1 MAFRR
6 TLDYFKKIL
15 LGLGIVLSIYGV
27 LGAVVFPLLLKH
39 KLPDIIQQE
48 TGRTAL
54 VSDVKFQPF
63 QLVFNLQGLK
73 ILEPNEQILIA
84 FDELNVDLSLLAS
97 IKQMG
102 VVFNEVTL
110 KKPIINI
117 VRDKAGAINLKSLI
131 KPKAEQVPASD
142 ADDFSYAV
150 TQLSIQDGMVSWSD
164 MQADQ
169 INKEEIT
176 DININVQNLAN
187 VGDTLANID
196 GSLALKS
203 GGTLHITS
211 GINIPN
217 ESVEGHISLNKV
229 PLNKLVSLAKVP
241 LYPLVL
247 DGYELLET
255 DFSVNGFS
263 HKANLRIKN
272 AAVQVNDFSLQEKDK
287 QKDLITIPKFSVA
300 GLDINLKQKTLS
312 IKSVSADGGNI
323 QASLESDGQLNYA
336 NLLTKVHG
344 PDVTAPQA
352 EVKSKKEVEK
362 SWDIKVASVD
372 LTNFGLDFEDKT
384 LKTWV
389 KVNLRPINFNVT
401 DYRNEPLIKTP
412 IQIVVGINNQGS
424 VKLSG
429 NSVMEPFALDG
440 DIKIEN
446 IDLENFQAYYEKF
459 VHLDVIDGALNLEGK
474 LAFAKLD
481 QERPD
486 IQFLGDVEIARLLT
500 RDQLLNKDFVKWENM
515 ALKDIAIDYSA
526 NQYSAKTLMFDKP
539 YLRIAIRKDKTANFS
554 DILVANEPA
563 ASHGKDKAP
572 ELDPTLVNSNNPV
585 FNLGSVQIKEGTS
598 DFSDLSLILPFEAQ
612 IQSLDGGA
620 TGISSEKDATIKMKL
635 QGSAYDLAPVDING
649 EMSPYQGSYH
659 AKVNFKGLPMPLVTP
674 YMVQFSGYK
683 VEKGK
688 MTLGLNYSV
697 AKNDL
702 SATNNLLIDQFELG
716 EQVENPNAVSLPI
729 KLAVALL
736 KDARGRIKIDVPI
749 SGSLDDPKFNL
760 GGVITD
766 ALYNGLSSLLS
777 SPFTT
782 LGLLIGNEKDLNLI
796 SFEAGSSVLS
806 KVQKAKL
813 LDLAKGLRARPN
825 LNLEIKGVAFQ
836 DKDWPIIRQ
845 DALYEQ
851 LKRQRAS
858 ELNKNA
864 NKRIRDEYVQLSD
877 DDYKRLLA
885 DLFIEKFPKLA
896 KRSILGDPQLIESN
910 TGDFYHVAKEE
921 LLTLFKPEPERLK
934 TLAIRRSQAVANF
947 LVNDGG
953 ISAENVY
960 ILDAHVD
967 LDSVDKEITTILSL
981 NAD

>member
-15 LGLGIVLSIYGV
+15 LGLGIVLSLYYV
-27 LGAVVFPLLLKH
+27 LGAVVFPQLLKL

-102 VVFNEVTL
+102 VVFDEVML
-110 KKPIINI
+110 KKPIMNI
-117 VRDKAGAINLKSLI
+117 ARNKAGAINLKGLI
-131 KPKAEQVPASD
+131 KPNAKEDSPADS
-142 ADDFSYAV
+142 AVFPYAV
-150 TQLSIQDGMVSWSD
+150 KQLSIQEGMVSWMD

-169 INKEEIT
+169 SNKEDFT
-176 DININVQNLAN
+176 DININLQNLAN
-187 VGDTLANID
+187 VGDTSANLD
-196 GSLALKS
+196 ASLVLKS
-203 GGTLHITS
+203 GGILHLTS
-211 GINIPN
+211 AINVPKQ
-217 ESVEGHISLNKV
+217 SADGHISLNKI
-229 PLNKLVSLAKVP
+229 PLNTLVSLAKGP
-241 LYPLVL
+241 QFPLVL

-263 HKANLRIKN
+263 HNANLRIKN

-312 IKSVSADGGNI
+312 IKSISASGGNI
-323 QASLESDGQLNYA
+323 EASLESDGQLNYA
-336 NLLTKVHG
+336 GLLTKLNEPEIATPQPQVK
-344 PDVTAPQA
+344 PKTAP
-352 EVKSKKEVEK
+352 EK

-389 KVNLRPINFNVT
+389 KVNLRPINFNVA
-401 DYRNEPLIKTP
+401 DYSNEPLIKTP

-424 VKLSG
+424 VKLTG
-429 NSVMEPFALDG
+429 NSIMEPFALDG

-446 IDLENFQAYYEKF
+446 VDLEKFQSYYEKF
-459 VHLDVIDGALNLEGK
+459 VKLDVIDGALNMEGK

-481 QERPD
+481 QDRPD

-515 ALKDIAIDYSA
+515 ALKDITIDYSA
-526 NQYSAKTLMFDKP
+526 NQYSAKTLLFDKP

-554 DILVANEPA
+554 DILVANKSDSQNKNKTPDVEPA
-563 ASHGKDKAP
+563 QG
-572 ELDPTLVNSNNPV
+572 NSNNPI

-620 TGISSEKDATIKMKL
+620 TGISSQKDATIKMKL

-736 KDARGRIKIDVPI
+736 KDAQGRIKIDVPI
-749 SGSLDDPKFNL
+749 SGSLDDPQFNL

-796 SFEAGSSVLS
+796 SFEAGNSSLS
-806 KVQKAKL
+806 KVQKDKL
-813 LDLAKGLRARPN
+813 LDLSKGLRARPN

-836 DKDWPIIRQ
+836 DKDWSMIRQ

-864 NKRIRDEYVQLSD
+864 KKRIRDEYVQLSD
-877 DDYKRLLA
+877 EDYKRLLA
-885 DLFIEKFPKLA
+885 DLFIEKFPHLA
-896 KRSILGDPQLIESN
+896 KRSILGDPQLLDSSA
-910 TGDFYHVAKEE
+910 GDFYQVAKEK

-934 TLAIRRSQAVANF
+934 TLAIKRAQAVANF

-953 ISAENVY
+953 IAAENIY
-960 ILDAHVD
+960 ILDTVVD
-967 LDSVDKEITTILSL
+967 LESTNKDIVTILSL

>member
-1 MAFRR
+1 MVIRHI
-6 TLDYFKKIL
+6 LNYFKKIVL
-15 LGLGIVLSIYGV
+15 IAGILFSCYVV
-27 LGAVVFPLLLKH
+27 LGAFVFPQLLKH
-39 KLPDIIQQE
+39 KLPDIIHQE

-63 QLVFNLQGLK
+63 QLSLNLQGLQVK
-73 ILEPNEQILIA
+73 EPNEQILMA
-84 FDELNVDLSLLAS
+84 FDELSVDLNLFAS

-102 VVFNEVTL
+102 LVFDEVVL
-110 KKPIINI
+110 KKPIVNI
-117 VRDKAGAINLKSLI
+117 VRNKEGTINLKDLI
-131 KPKAEQVPASD
+131 KPKAEKALPSD
-142 ADDFSYAV
+142 SKVFPYAV
-150 TQLSIQDGMVSWSD
+150 TQLSIQEGVVSWAD

-169 INKEEIT
+169 LNKEQIT
-176 DININVQNLAN
+176 DININLQSLAN
-187 VGDTLANID
+187 VGDTLANFN

-203 GGTLHITS
+203 GGTLHIKTDF
-211 GINIPN
+211 NIPN
-217 ESVEGHISLNKV
+217 QSADGHISLNKV
-229 PLNKLVSLAKVP
+229 PLNTLLSLAKAP
-241 LYPLVL
+241 LFPLIL

-263 HKANLRIKN
+263 HDAKLHIKN
-272 AAVQVNDFSLQEKDK
+272 AAVQVNDFSLQEKDQ

-300 GLDINLKQKTLS
+300 GLDLNLKQKTLS
-312 IKSVSADGGNI
+312 IKSISAAGGNI

-336 NLLTKVHG
+336 TLLTKLSE
-344 PDVTAPQA
+344 PEIAIPQPQA
-352 EVKSKKEVEK
+352 KPKTVPEK

-372 LTNFGLDFEDKT
+372 LTDFGLDFEDKT
-384 LKTWV
+384 LKNWV

-412 IQIVVGINNQGS
+412 IQVLVGINNQGS
-424 VKLSG
+424 IKLTG

-446 IDLENFQAYYEKF
+446 VDLEKFQSYYEKF
-459 VHLDVIDGALNLEGK
+459 VKLDVIDGALNMEGK

-481 QERPD
+481 QDRPD

-515 ALKDIAIDYSA
+515 ALKDITIDYSA
-526 NQYSAKTLMFDKP
+526 NQYSAKTLLFDKP

-554 DILVANEPA
+554 DILVANNA
-563 ASHGKDKAP
+563 ASQDKVKIAAP
-572 ELDPTLVNSNNPV
+572 EVTVEKINKPN

-620 TGISSEKDATIKMKL
+620 TGISSEKDSTIKLNL

-736 KDARGRIKIDVPI
+736 KDAQGRIKIDVPI
-749 SGSLDDPKFNL
+749 SGSLDDPQFNL
-760 GGVITD
+760 GGVISD
-766 ALYNGLSSLLS
+766 ALFNGLSSLVS

-782 LGLLIGNEKDLNLI
+782 LALLIGDEKDLNLI
-796 SFEAGSSVLS
+796 SFEAGSSVLT
-806 KVQKAKL
+806 KLQKDKL
-813 LDLAKGLRARPN
+813 LALAKGLRTRPN
-825 LNLEIKGVAFQ
+825 LNLEIKGTAFQ
-836 DKDWPIIRQ
+836 VKDWPMIRQ

-864 NKRIRDEYVQLSD
+864 KKRIRDEYVQLSD
-877 DDYKRLLA
+877 EDYKRLLA
-885 DLFIEKFPKLA
+885 DLFIEKFPNLA
-896 KRSILGDPQLIESN
+896 KRSILGDPQLLDSS
-910 TGDFYHVAKEE
+910 TGDFYLIAKEK

-934 TLAIRRSQAVANF
+934 TLAIKRAQAIANF

-953 ISAENVY
+953 LAAEEIY
-960 ILDAHVD
+960 LLDTHVD
-967 LDSVDKEITTILSL
+967 LDSSDKEIATILSL